1 MDNQNPYVPA
11 QNLLSSSQKIL
22 VLLPPEPSEDQVIAA
37 LSLHLSLE
45 HAKKESQIG
54 CSSLTHVN
62 DDITGLEKIR
72 DSVGNR
78 NLIIS
83 FDYKE
88 EYLDKVDY
96 DIRDNDKFCLVIK
109 PKENAPVPDTSAV
122 KFSYSGASADLV
134 VVFGINSLEEL
145 GKIYSDEKHFL
156 DSAKVVSLHLSPR
169 PSAFT
174 DIQLHLPL
182 PSYSELVAI
191 LLEKSKLAPSADA
204 ATNLI
209 KGIYQSTQNL
219 SSRKLSA
226 DTFSCLAFLMR
237 AGGSLPGQAS
247 FIGKLTPPP
256 FFEPPLLA
264 PQLNPA
270 GLQDD
275 TDNVGPVPTDWKKP
289 KIFRLG
295 ENPS

>member
-1 MDNQNPYVPA
+1 MEWLITGIILTSFVILGSSQLASSIRMVA
-11 QNLLSSSQKIL
+11 LQGALLSILPTMARSSFADPHS
-22 VLLPPEPSEDQVIAA
+22 LLLFIGAFTIKAVVIPIF
-37 LSLHLSLE
+37 LFRSLKQ
-45 HAKKESQIG
+45 A
-54 CSSLTHVN
+54 
-62 DDITGLEKIR
+62 KIR
-72 DSVGNR
+72 
-78 NLIIS
+78 
-83 FDYKE
+83 KE
-88 EYLDKVDY
+88 VEP
-96 DIRDNDKFCLVIK
+96 I
-109 PKENAPVPDTSAV
+109 
-122 KFSYSGASADLV
+122 
-134 VVFGINSLEEL
+134 
-145 GKIYSDEKHFL
+145 
-156 DSAKVVSLHLSPR
+156 VSLHLSPR

-289 KIFRLG
+289 KIFKSG
-295 ENPS
+295 QSVIQ